1 MWKVSD
7 FVYKEYLKDHMID
20 NYIASE
26 DQLEALSMIETIMK
40 KHMAIWNRKLALL
53 KIIQY

>member
-40 KHMAIWNRKLALL
+40 KHMAIWNRLLALL
-53 KIIQY
+53 KFIQY

>member
-26 DQLEALSMIETIMK
+26 DQLEALSMIETIME
-40 KHMAIWNRKLALL
+40 KHMAIWIRLLALL
-53 KIIQY
+53 KFIQY